1 MSLDLEVEK
10 EHIYRNEWG
19 HPSSCKGPLF
29 SLGGC
34 LQIQKTSGSSSGAQ
48 VLGDE
53 LLRTESWEKSCSHG
67 RQSNKAKHS
76 WSKTTYEC

>member
-1 MSLDLEVEK
+1 MSLALEVEK
-10 EHIYRNEWG
+10 EHISRNEWG
-19 HPSSCKGPLF
+19 HPSSREGPRF

-34 LQIQKTSGSSSGAQ
+34 LQTPMTSGSSSGAQ

-53 LLRTESWEKSCSHG
+53 LLGTQSWEQLCSHG

-76 WSKTTYEC
+76 WSKRT

>member
-10 EHIYRNEWG
+10 EHISRNEWG
-19 HPSSCKGPLF
+19 HPSSWKGPLF

-34 LQIQKTSGSSSGAQ
+34 LQTQMTSGSSSGAQ

-53 LLRTESWEKSCSHG
+53 LLGTESWEKSCSHG

-76 WSKTTYEC
+76 WSKRTYEC